1 MAADLGVSQK
11 ELVGNAE
18 LCSKIDASRY
28 VGGDFGLPTINDIIG
43 ELKKP
48 GRDPRQEAEVFEFAC
63 DIKSIDDLVT
73 GMELPGIVT
82 NITAFG
88 AFVDIGIK
96 QNGLIHASQMG
107 VKGMADPSKV
117 LKLHQKIKVAIVSV
131 DLDRGR
137 IGLRLIK

>member
-1 MAADLGVSQK
+1 MSTR

-18 LCSKIDASRY
+18 LCAKIDPAKY
-28 VGGDFGLPTINDIIG
+28 VQGDFGLPTINDILN
-43 ELKKP
+43 ELRKP
-48 GRDPRQEAEVFEFAC
+48 GRDPRESAQEFEFAH
-63 DIKSIDDLVT
+63 DIRTIDDLKT

-88 AFVDIGIK
+88 AFVDIGLK

-117 LKLHQKIKVAIVSV
+117 LKLRQQVKVTVVSV
-131 DLDRGR
+131 DLERLR

>member
-1 MAADLGVSQK
+1 MAADLKISAK
-11 ELVGNAE
+11 ELVGNADV
-18 LCSKIDASRY
+18 CSKIDPSRY
-28 VGGDFGLPTINDIIG
+28 VEGDFGLPTINDIIN

-48 GRDPRQEAEVFEFAC
+48 GRDPRESAQEFEFSQ
-63 DIKSIDDLVT
+63 DIKSIEDLHT

-96 QNGLIHASQMG
+96 QNGLIHVSQMG
-107 VKGMADPSKV
+107 VKGLADPSKV
-117 LKLHQKIKVAIVSV
+117 LKLHQQIKVSVVSV

-137 IGLRLIK
+137 IGLKLVR